1 MSKPGSVQFPQV
13 QAPQV
18 NVPMQTLGHPEPN
31 QFQPQMLLSNQFGQF
46 QTPGVVAAPGQNQF
60 GQFGNVAPLTNP
72 NNFGAFMNQT
82 LPQQF
87 GNMALNGG
95 TTTPAPNLWQ

>member
-1 MSKPGSVQFPQV
+1 MSKPGSVQFPQA

-18 NVPMQTLGHPEPN
+18 NVSMQPLSHQEQN

-46 QTPGVVAAPGQNQF
+46 QTAGVVAAPGQTQF

-95 TTTPAPNLWQ
+95 TATPAPNVWP